1 MTKGVLIVLSGP
13 SGTGKGTVCR
23 DLCKQNPNLYCSVS
37 VTTRSPRPGERE
49 GESYYFSSEERFR
62 ELIEQDAFLEWACV
76 YGNYYGT
83 LRQQVEEKLSKGID
97 VILEIDTQGAKHIRR
112 EAKDAVFIFLL
123 PPSMNELWQRIH
135 GRGTDDSE
143 SIKQRFAAAY
153 QELKEIWEYDYVV
166 INENVTD
173 AVKNI
178 QAIILAEKCRIK
190 KDKDYLSRFFEEGE
204 TFDLS
209 LY

>member
-23 DLCKQNPNLYCSVS
+23 DLCRQNPNLYCSVS

-49 GESYYFSSEERFR
+49 GESYYFLSEERFR
-62 ELIEQDAFLEWACV
+62 ELLEQDAFLEWACV

-97 VILEIDTQGAKHIRR
+97 VILEIDTQGAKHIRQ

-135 GRGTDDSE
+135 GRGADDSE

-153 QELKEIWEYDYVV
+153 QELKEIREYDYVV

-173 AVKNI
+173 AVKDI

-204 TFDLS
+204 SGDLS